1 MAGDEYLGKTLN
13 VLNVISRS
21 PENFLDVHKKNAE
34 CLKETT
40 KKLYDLTFQKLPVK
54 RAVSELIVDSF
65 ENEQVWEELELYN
78 GAVISEFITDLS
90 HLIAGKERISFK
102 TSKSLLDK
110 NDDSDVDDESND
122 DDDDEVSDDAEEKGV
137 EEETLAENSED
148 KEGDGD
154 DDEVEEDDDDDDD
167 EIDKEL
173 VKIKSNLK
181 KYEQLSG
188 TNKHLDSDIGSDSEG
203 DPNDLATEFQ
213 EDVSD
218 VEDSKDSEPNQQDED
233 KPKKKKKTKS
243 SVVDDNFFKLSEME
257 TFLKQQDALE
267 ARKMKP
273 GDTSENEDNDI
284 DVFQDIGSDEEENVK
299 DLKFKDFFRG
309 PMETL
314 NQKKVK
320 FADIDD
326 NDDQNED
333 ENKSEE
339 GEDIS
344 EIVGGQAN
352 KSTFELRQERLKN
365 KIAKL
370 EKASVSES
378 PWQLKGEINA
388 TARPEN
394 SLLEEHV
401 QFDSTLKLPPD
412 ITEESTKT
420 IEDLIIQRIKDQAW
434 DDVERKSKVP
444 VAPFEYKKAVV
455 LDQEKSKLSL
465 GEIYEKEFL
474 QQQQPETNDKE
485 KGEDPL
491 HEEIDKMMNSLFLK
505 LDALSNFH
513 FTPKLPI
520 SDVKIVSNLPSI
532 TMEEVAPVSVSELQL
547 AAPKELLEPL
557 QTTLKGKSEFSAADK
572 KRQRKM
578 KKNLYKLKQKEKE
591 KQQKATEGLN
601 PNSEKTAKAMALR
614 KLEKQSKGSKR
625 ITILKTKDKK
635 KVNSSAAFFSQLQ
648 NEVRSNDISSR
659 HSAKKQ
665 KVSHKSAISLKL

>member
-1 MAGDEYLGKTLN
+1 MAGDECLGQTLN

-54 RAVSELIVDSF
+54 KAVSQLIVDSF

-78 GAVISEFITDLS
+78 SAVISEFITDLS

-110 NDDSDVDDESND
+110 NDDSDDDVDDSNG
-122 DDDDEVSDDAEEKGV
+122 DDEASDDAEEKEV
-137 EEETLAENSED
+137 EEEPLAENSED

-154 DDEVEEDDDDDDD
+154 DNEDDDDDDD
-167 EIDKEL
+167 ESDKEL
-173 VKIKSNLK
+173 EKIKSNLK

-188 TNKHLDSDIGSDSEG
+188 TKQIDSDIGTDSEG

-218 VEDSKDSEPNQQDED
+218 GEDSKDSEPNQQDEG
-233 KPKKKKKTKS
+233 KPKKNKTKS

-257 TFLKQQDALE
+257 TFLNQQDALE
-267 ARKMKP
+267 ARKMKH
-273 GDTSENEDNDI
+273 GDMAEDEEDDI

-309 PMETL
+309 PTETL

-326 NDDQNED
+326 NDDQNDD
-333 ENKSEE
+333 ENESEE

-378 PWQLKGEINA
+378 PWQLKGEIDA

-401 QFDSTLKLPPD
+401 QFDSTLKLPPEV
-412 ITEESTKT
+412 TEESTKT

-434 DDVERKSKVP
+434 DDVERKSKVA
-444 VAPFEYKKAVV
+444 VTPFEYKKAVV
-455 LDQEKSKLSL
+455 LNQEKSKLSL
-465 GEIYEKEFL
+465 GEIYEREFL

-505 LDALSNFH
+505 LDSLSNFH
-513 FTPKLPI
+513 FTPKL
-520 SDVKIVSNLPSI
+520 VSYKEKSLSFI
-532 TMEEVAPVSVSELQL
+532 PVSVSDLQL

-578 KKNLYKLKQKEKE
+578 KKKLYKLKQKEKE
-591 KQQKATEGLN
+591 KQQKATESLN
-601 PNSEKTAKAMALR
+601 PNSEKTAKAVALR

-635 KVNSSAAFFSQLQ
+635 RVNSSAAFFSQLQ
-648 NEVRSNDISSR
+648 NEVRSNDISSK
-659 HSAKKQ
+659 HPAKKQ